1 MGSLHCNMSLKLSV
15 VSVSCLCCLLIV
27 PAVQAATDVMT
38 NPSYGF
44 AEYLVEFEKSY
55 SDANHFQLRQDIF
68 LNNLE
73 QIRAQNRMPGA
84 TWTAGL
90 NEFTDWSNE
99 EFRARRT
106 GTKKPIASELYTEPI
121 LDATVPNGDLPD
133 TVDWRSSL
141 VTPIKNQG
149 GCGSC
154 WAFSATETLE
164 SSIAKATGKLLVLA
178 PQQIVSCTP
187 DPNECGGKGGCD
199 GATQQLGF
207 NYTISAGISAE
218 SSYPYAGVTGTCD
231 QSKIKPV
238 AGITGYVT
246 VTPNNY
252 TALATAVAMEGPIAI
267 TVAAG
272 KWQLYSHGVFS
283 GGIFGS
289 CGFELDHGVQLV
301 GYGSESGK
309 DYWVVRNSW
318 GAGWG
323 EEGFIRIAR
332 FGEGKEPCGI
342 DNAPGDGIV
351 CKGNTS
357 KVTYCGECGLLS
369 SSSYPTGAHLNK

>member
-1 MGSLHCNMSLKLSV
+1 MGGPEHSMSTMQALVLASLAACV
-15 VSVSCLCCLLIV
+15 Y
-27 PAVQAATDVMT
+27 AATDVMT

-44 AEYLVEFEKSY
+44 EDYLTEFTKTYSTSERSIRKSHFETNLGLIRKQNSL
-55 SDANHFQLRQDIF
+55 SD
-68 LNNLE
+68 
-73 QIRAQNRMPGA
+73 A

-90 NEFTDWSNE
+90 NEYSDWSND

-106 GTKKPIASELYTEPI
+106 GGTKKPTASALYAQAPRNSVA
-121 LDATVPNGDLPD
+121 DASLPD
-133 TVDWRSSL
+133 TVDWRGKL
-141 VTPIKNQG
+141 LTPVKNQG

-207 NYTISAGISAE
+207 NYTISAGISTE

-246 VTPNNY
+246 VSPNNY
-252 TALATAVAMEGPIAI
+252 TALATAVALEGPIAI

-369 SSSYPTGAHLNK
+369 SSSYPTGAYLNK